1 MRIEFVL
8 PEPGCQPVTTTAIPP
23 ELEKCIISS
32 FLELSKFQSKISTIF
47 VKKTQILIF
56 CKRWDFID

>member
-23 ELEKCIISS
+23 ELISNGHS
-32 FLELSKFQSKISTIF
+32 KVFFERGEIRDQDFLALKSTLGI
-47 VKKTQILIF
+47 Q
-56 CKRWDFID
+56 